1 MALALTDDGLLKEA
15 PEWFK
20 VVLDAL
26 VADRF
31 VDFLDSFCERECSKF
46 LGDTSQGY
54 SLEQTEVHTQ
64 YKRLYESR
72 IESHLRKHGVSHD
85 EFMQALLAD
94 EATVA
99 AAAAADDEALAVA
112 RQEAAAAGIELR
124 AAQSDAPPTLIASL
138 LLVEDFE
145 AFAKMMLQ
153 RALERE

>member
-1 MALALTDDGLLKEA
+1 MLPLTDDGLLKEA

-31 VDFLDSFCERECSKF
+31 VDFLDSFCECECSKF
-46 LGDTSQGY
+46 LGDTSNGY
-54 SLEQTEVHTQ
+54 SLTQTDVHTQ

-72 IESHLRKHGVSHD
+72 IEAHLRKNGVSHD

-99 AAAAADDEALAVA
+99 AAGAADAEALEVA

-124 AAQSDAPPTLIASL
+124 TAQSDAPPALIASL

-153 RALERE
+153 RALEQE